1 MRLRRLLPALA
12 LLLTLT
18 ACGRAQRPG
27 PTPVPATP
35 APTPAASALP
45 TPDPA
50 ADRPTVP
57 RDAAEGI
64 DYLYDFRFSE
74 RYDGRVSGDFAL
86 TLPEGASPGDSPL
99 ALYGR
104 YRNELSQVTGTL
116 HSGDGMVPYNPKTYQ
131 YVFGPGRLTLGTHAY
146 EPDHLE
152 FIAYLWSD
160 IPGAAAGRG
169 VAVGST
175 EGELLEA
182 YTENLYYVNRE
193 EAEPGW
199 MEPIGDFDFDC
210 AYVWQPFTPET
221 NEIRDVAFYLRDGK
235 VAAVELI
242 SPYELRYVYGYD
254 RDAGLQY
261 AGERRSAGIP

>member
-1 MRLRRLLPALA
+1 MRLRCLLPALA

-27 PTPVPATP
+27 PTPVPA

-57 RDAAEGI
+57 RDVAEGI
-64 DYLYDFRFSE
+64 GYLYDFRFSE
-74 RYDGRVSGDFAL
+74 RYDGRVSGDFSL
-86 TLPEGASPGDSPL
+86 TLPEGASTGDNPL

-116 HSGDGMVPYNPKTYQ
+116 YSGDGMVPYNPKTYQ

-221 NEIRDVAFYLRDGK
+221 NDIRDVAFYLRDGK

-254 RDAGLQY
+254 RDAGLRY